1 MVYLEIDKISKKF
14 HTINA
19 VDSFSV
25 SVEKGEI
32 LGILGP
38 SGCGKT
44 TILKLILGLLTPTT
58 GDIRLNG
65 KSIIKISPELR
76 NFGYIPQNLALFPH
90 LNVFQNISFGLKARK
105 WRKSTIIVRVNSLME
120 MLEIDQLQNQ
130 FPHEISGGQQQRVS
144 LARALAPKPALLLMD
159 EPLSSLDTTLSFHLR
174 WEVRKILK
182 KTASTAIFVTHN
194 PEEAISICDRLILM
208 DAGKVIQTSSTKDVL
223 RFPTSIKV
231 MQILGKS
238 NLFPIIE
245 SIKDSTGTVY
255 LKTSLGTLLHPQF
268 TAGKTILGCW
278 VPEVDI
284 FISKINRNL
293 QDNLDISGELI
304 GIIWGRTKHRLI
316 FKLPD
321 NNQISVQVPSTQ
333 DSLPKIGET
342 VTLTIPR
349 DKIQWF

>member
-1 MVYLEIDKISKKF
+1 
-14 HTINA
+14 
-19 VDSFSV
+19 
-25 SVEKGEI
+25 
-32 LGILGP
+32 
-38 SGCGKT
+38 
-44 TILKLILGLLTPTT
+44 
-58 GDIRLNG
+58 
-65 KSIIKISPELR
+65 
-76 NFGYIPQNLALFPH
+76 
-90 LNVFQNISFGLKARK
+90 
-105 WRKSTIIVRVNSLME
+105 ME